1 MERRAQLF
9 LQSRQHL
16 DGVSERFSQHWE
28 GFLSDTAE
36 GIVLKYQEE
45 SGKASLR
52 FAGDTV
58 ELRRPGTRLLFRAG
72 ETSQG
77 QYATPYGTLTLALR
91 TDYLRHS
98 VTMSGGKA
106 LLRYEL
112 LSGGGSLGTF
122 ALTIQITVPEAESP
136 PSSDSNL

>member
-9 LQSRQHL
+9 LQSRQRL

-45 SGKASLR
+45 S
-52 FAGDTV
+52 
-58 ELRRPGTRLLFRAG
+58 AG

-77 QYATPYGTLTLALR
+77 QYATPYGTLTLDLR

-122 ALTIQITVPEAESP
+122 ALTIQITVPEAESS
-136 PSSDSNL
+136 PSSDSDL

>member
-45 SGKASLR
+45 SGLSLI
-52 FAGDTV
+52 
-58 ELRRPGTRLLFRAG
+58 
-72 ETSQG
+72 
-77 QYATPYGTLTLALR
+77 
-91 TDYLRHS
+91 H
-98 VTMSGGKA
+98 
-106 LLRYEL
+106 
-112 LSGGGSLGTF
+112 
-122 ALTIQITVPEAESP
+122 I
-136 PSSDSNL
+136 